1 MTRQER
7 ILVLGMGRSGRAAA
21 ALLRRDGADLCL
33 YDRDAS
39 RVDEARTSLGGEL
52 RVASGETPPDFAGFD
67 RVVASPGLR
76 LAPDARLVP
85 EVELAAEHLDAPLIG
100 VTGTNG
106 KSTTVVLIGEMLSA
120 SGMRAAVGGNLG
132 TPLCELVREPADWVV
147 AELSSFQLEHAR
159 KLRARIAVLLNLAPD
174 HLDRHGDLAAYAAA
188 KAKLADLQQES
199 DTLVAN
205 ADDTW
210 AQAVAERAPGRPL
223 FFSTVRPLEGGAWQ
237 DGDELVLARE
247 GQDELRVPIDQ
258 LSRACRAHLPNALA
272 AWLAAAEA
280 GAHAPAMLDVLCG
293 FAGLPHRSEPV
304 CTRSGVHY
312 VNDSKATNPAAA
324 AACVD
329 AQRAPLWWLAG
340 GRGKG
345 ADFTPLSRVNATVR
359 AAFVFGEAAPA
370 LDAALSSRMQVVRVE
385 SLDAALH
392 EAARRAQP
400 GDVVL
405 LSPACAS
412 HDQFESFEA
421 RGEHFSEL
429 ARALP
434 C

>member
-1 MTRQER
+1 MTRSQR

-21 ALLRRDGADLCL
+21 ALLRRGGADLCL

-39 RVDEARTSLGGEL
+39 RVDEARISLGGEL
-52 RVASGETPPDFAGFD
+52 RVASGETPPDFDGFD

-76 LAPDARLVP
+76 LAPDPRLVP
-85 EVELAAEHLDAPLIG
+85 EVELAAEHLRAPLIG

-120 SGMRAAVGGNLG
+120 SGMRAGVGGNLG
-132 TPLCELVREPADWVV
+132 TPLCELVQEPADWVV

-159 KLRARIAVLLNLAPD
+159 KLRVRIAVLLNLAPD
-174 HLDRHGDLAAYAAA
+174 HLDRHGDLATYAAA
-188 KAKLADLQQES
+188 KAKLAELQQES

-223 FFSTVRPLEGGAWQ
+223 FFSTARQLEEGAWR
-237 DGDELVLARE
+237 DGDELVLGRE

-272 AWLAAAEA
+272 AWLASAEA
-280 GAHAPAMLDVLCG
+280 GAAAPAMLDVLRD

-329 AQRAPLWWLAG
+329 AQHAPLWWLAG

-345 ADFTPLSRVNATVR
+345 ADFTPLARVNATVR
-359 AAFVFGEAAPA
+359 TAFVFGEAAQE
-370 LDAALSSRMQVVRVE
+370 LDAVLSSRMQVVRVE

-392 EAARRAQP
+392 QAARRAQP

-421 RGEHFSEL
+421 RGERFSEL

>member
-1 MTRQER
+1 MTRSQR

-21 ALLRRDGADLCL
+21 ALLHRGGADLCL

-39 RVDEARTSLGGEL
+39 RVDEARISLGGEL
-52 RVASGETPPDFAGFD
+52 RVASGETPPDFDGFD

-76 LAPDARLVP
+76 LAPDPRLVP
-85 EVELAAEHLDAPLIG
+85 EVELAAEHLRAPLIG

-120 SGMRAAVGGNLG
+120 SGMRAGVGGNLG
-132 TPLCELVREPADWVV
+132 TPLCELVQEPADWVV

-159 KLRARIAVLLNLAPD
+159 KLRVRIAVLLNLAPD
-174 HLDRHGDLAAYAAA
+174 HLDRHGDLATYAAA
-188 KAKLADLQQES
+188 KAKLAELQQES

-210 AQAVAERAPGRPL
+210 AQAVSERAPGRPL
-223 FFSTVRPLEGGAWQ
+223 FFSTARQLEEGAWR

-247 GQDELRVPIDQ
+247 GRDELRVPIDQ

-272 AWLAAAEA
+272 AWLASAEA
-280 GAHAPAMLDVLCG
+280 SAAAPAMLDVLRD

-329 AQRAPLWWLAG
+329 AQHAPLWWLAG

-345 ADFTPLSRVNATVR
+345 ADFTPLARVNATVR
-359 AAFVFGEAAPA
+359 TAFVFGEAAQE
-370 LDAALSSRMQVVRVE
+370 LDAVLSRRMQVVRVE

-392 EAARRAQP
+392 QAARRAQP

-421 RGEHFSEL
+421 RGERFSEL